1 MPETGVRRNGVS
13 EHLLHPPLTR
23 TASSSRAC
31 AAKMMADP
39 EQVGRALARRIG
51 SKVHHLPRARQR
63 LMVGLAYHLPGRI
76 GRLMSRMTRRAQ
88 ENNKSAAAVPVTQRR
103 TKTKPRAAKV
113 EQCRSA
119 DM

>member
-1 MPETGVRRNGVS
+1 
-13 EHLLHPPLTR
+13 
-23 TASSSRAC
+23 
-31 AAKMMADP
+31 MMADP

-51 SKVHHLPRARQR
+51 SKGFIITTGARQR

-113 EQCRSA
+113 EQRRSA